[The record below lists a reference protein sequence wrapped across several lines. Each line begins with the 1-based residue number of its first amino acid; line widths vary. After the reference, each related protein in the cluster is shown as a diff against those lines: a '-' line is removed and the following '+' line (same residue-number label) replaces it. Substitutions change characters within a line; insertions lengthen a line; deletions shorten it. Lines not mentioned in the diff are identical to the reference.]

1 MFTPSEQAQIIHD
14 LQTERE
20 KANRTIADLT
30 TLITQQQKD
39 HKTELLALRKKLRQ
53 IHSLCIAPDWSA
65 KRRWRIA
72 ELSSP

>member
-1 MFTPSEQAQIIHD
+1 MQTPTQPTELEHEQAQTI
-14 LQTERE
+14 
-20 KANRTIADLT
+20 KALKA
-30 TLITQQQKD
+30 
-39 HKTELLALRKKLRQ
+39 ELLALRKKLRQ